1 LAAEISGAKA
11 DILRTLGDSIKDK
24 APDAVA
30 VIAGDG
36 SIVCVCGKEAA
47 AAGAHAGNIVR
58 KVSALTGGKGGGR
71 PDSAMAGIGDASKV
85 KEAIAAVGGIVSE
98 FVK

>member
-1 LAAEISGAKA
+1 M
-11 DILRTLGDSIKDK
+11 
-24 APDAVA
+24 VA

-85 KEAIAAVGGIVSE
+85 KEAIAAVGDIVSE